1 MADKNSLHL
10 ERALRIIPWGT
21 QTNAKRQQRDG
32 MDARPA
38 FIKRAD
44 GCRMWDLEGKEFIDF
59 RAALGPIILG
69 YRHPAVEAA
78 VRRQME
84 DGSLFSMASPIE
96 VDAAEAVLET
106 IGWADKIRFMKT
118 GADVCTCCLRLAR
131 SRTGRDH
138 MLTVGYHGYH
148 DWFAFDWPNPGVPES
163 LKQYI
168 HDVPYGDIEAA
179 DKVFEAH
186 GTELAAAITVPVDWR
201 QNPDGAFLQH
211 LRNRCTEFGIALIFD
226 EILTGFR
233 LAKGGAVE
241 YFGIQ
246 PDMAGFAKGMANGYP
261 AAAYTGSA
269 EWMDTLE
276 QTIITTTYAGET
288 LSLAATCAVMDVFK
302 NEPVHEHLVKQGQ
315 ALRSGFE
322 DIFRESG
329 FPASTIGA
337 DQAHHIDFSPAGE
350 DAESLHVQLFNK
362 LFQKG
367 IFASEEWF
375 ITYAHQDS
383 DINETLEAMRQSVAE
398 II

>member
-1 MADKNSLHL
+1 
-10 ERALRIIPWGT
+10 
-21 QTNAKRQQRDG
+21 
-32 MDARPA
+32 
-38 FIKRAD
+38 
-44 GCRMWDLEGKEFIDF
+44 
-59 RAALGPIILG
+59 
-69 YRHPAVEAA
+69 
-78 VRRQME
+78 
-84 DGSLFSMASPIE
+84 
-96 VDAAEAVLET
+96 
-106 IGWADKIRFMKT
+106 
-118 GADVCTCCLRLAR
+118 
-131 SRTGRDH
+131 

-148 DWFAFDWPNPGVPES
+148 DWFAFDWPNPGVPQA

-179 DKVFEAH
+179 DKVFDAH

-201 QNPDGAFLQH
+201 QNPDGPFLQH

-233 LAKGGAVE
+233 LAKGGAVD

-269 EWMDTLE
+269 EWMDTLD

-302 NEPVHEHLVKQGQ
+302 NEPVHDHLKEKGQ

-322 DIFRESG
+322 EIFRESG
-329 FPASTIGA
+329 FPVTTIGV
-337 DQAHHIDFSPAGE
+337 DQAHYIDFSPAGD

-383 DINETLEAMRQSVAE
+383 DINQTLDAMRQSVAE